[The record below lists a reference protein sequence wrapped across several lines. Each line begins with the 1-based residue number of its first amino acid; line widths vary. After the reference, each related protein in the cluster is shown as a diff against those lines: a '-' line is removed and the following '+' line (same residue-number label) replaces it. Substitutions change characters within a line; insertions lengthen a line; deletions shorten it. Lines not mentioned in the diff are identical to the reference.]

1 MIAHLVSMAITKN
14 NSRAS
19 RLDGDVLAPIGD
31 GVSSQDD
38 DDELQSHRPE
48 SESENTEGSEV
59 DSGMGSDNYD
69 MSELGEVGA
78 EYCQVGNQN
87 FLVPLE
93 LYDLPDLS
101 SILSLDSW
109 NNCLTEDERF
119 SLAEYLPDMD
129 QETYSQTI
137 RELLSGSNFHF
148 GSPLSELYSRLK
160 GGLCEP
166 KVDLHRR
173 CLTFF
178 QRSEHYHQLQKYQ
191 NSMVDSLVRMR
202 NAWENYA
209 GYGIEERL
217 RLLNI
222 LRSQRPMGHSKSL
235 SRDSATDSENDLYPI
250 GHWNKKSRHPMQ
262 LLKPAGSGMALEAT
276 KPQSFTRRPGAKHRP
291 SASPFAI
298 PRKDA
303 AVGFDSGA
311 ARRGRTQKNYADDDH
326 AEEQLLE
333 MPVQK
338 RSRGSQKLGKEAISL
353 GKHKRGAR
361 QPVYDEP
368 LEALRPYEQHSW
380 DSPDKGTHGYPQ
392 RSVPR
397 GDRPTQ
403 LAGRESY
410 SESQPHAEALSV
422 GHDLRTKT
430 KNRRGESGPKIKA
443 RRPLLPHMDEQHP
456 LSGGRAETP
465 TRAVKKLSEEPGSD
479 SSKQGEDDVYLN
491 PVKKK
496 KSRRPVGLLANG
508 ESKAVEVTSSG
519 SKIKKNVNKNRRKQS
534 PYPDQAAATI
544 VPETDASLNGKY
556 SNNLDGAAES
566 LPASGKLSRD
576 LPAGRKLTKR
586 RKLQGG
592 RGDGLGPAIMP
603 DMLSVEPEGKTAVV
617 GSHYAVSEENLGLV
631 DHEDGP
637 ADEGLVDGGLR
648 STDVGQA
655 RENNADES
663 IGPGLDYNGKS
674 NVTLAGC
681 NSATKRRRKR
691 AGDDDHANPP
701 EEATKGRANDDP
713 GRKKKKRK
721 RKALSAAG
729 SLSLASSEAAGA
741 GMAEEDPSQAEPE
754 PSPVKKPFTLITP
767 SVHTGFSFSVVHLL
781 SAIRKAM
788 ISTSAEDMDEDEPKN
803 LPSLTVQEIVAR
815 VRTNPGDPCI
825 LETQEP
831 LQDLVRGVLK
841 ILSSKTAPLGAKAWK
856 PLVFYEKPTKSW
868 SWIGPPATAAA
879 AAAEE
884 ETSSEAWGIPH
895 KMLVKLVDAFAN
907 WLKSGQETLKQIG
920 SLPAP
925 PALPPPNL
933 DEKERFKDLRAQKS
947 LVTISSSSDEARAYF
962 RQEELLRYSVP
973 DRAFSYTAADG
984 RKSTVAPLRR
994 GGGKPTSKARD
1005 HFMLK
1010 QDRPPHVTILCLV
1023 RDAAARLPGSI
1034 GTRADVSTL
1043 MRDSQFLVEDVP
1055 DGKINSVVSGALD
1068 RLHYEQ
1074 DPCVQYDGERKLWV
1088 YLHRDREEED
1098 FEDDAT
1104 ASKKKW
1110 KRPRRGD
1117 HGAAAAGELAAGFD
1131 EFSPPPL
1138 FQDEMGENMDESL
1151 APLIESIE
1159 KGAAAAGEGHPMGWE
1174 VLGVGPAVAEERM
1187 VCRENSTNEDFEDEG
1202 FGAARERPPGL
1213 VSTSL
1218 LF

>member
-1 MIAHLVSMAITKN
+1 
-14 NSRAS
+14 
-19 RLDGDVLAPIGD
+19 
-31 GVSSQDD
+31 
-38 DDELQSHRPE
+38 
-48 SESENTEGSEV
+48 
-59 DSGMGSDNYD
+59 MGSDDYD
-69 MSELGEVGA
+69 VSELGEAGS
-78 EYCQVGNQN
+78 EYCQVGSQN

-101 SILSLDSW
+101 SILSLDTW

-148 GSPLSELYSRLK
+148 SSPLSELFSRMK

-166 KVDLHRR
+166 RVDLHRR
-173 CLTFF
+173 CLNFF

-202 NAWENYA
+202 NAWENYT

-222 LRSQRPMGHSKSL
+222 LRSQRPMGHSKNL
-235 SRDSATDSENDLYPI
+235 NRDSATDSENDLYPI
-250 GHWNKKSRHPMQ
+250 GHWDKKGRHSMQ
-262 LLKPAGSGMALEAT
+262 LLKSTGSGMALEAT
-276 KPQSFTRRPGAKHRP
+276 KPQSFTRRLGAKHRP
-291 SASPFAI
+291 SASPFVV
-298 PRKDA
+298 PRRDTA
-303 AVGFDSGA
+303 GFDSGA
-311 ARRGRTQKNYADDDH
+311 SRRGRTQKNYVEDDH

-333 MPVQK
+333 IPVQK
-338 RSRGSQKLGKEAISL
+338 RSRGSQKLGKEAIPL
-353 GKHKRGAR
+353 GRHKKGAR
-361 QPVYDEP
+361 HPVYDES
-368 LEALRPYEQHSW
+368 LDALPPYEQRSW
-380 DSPDKGTHGYPQ
+380 DSPDKGTHGYLQ
-392 RSVPR
+392 RSMPR

-403 LAGRESY
+403 LAGRES
-410 SESQPHAEALSV
+410 SLESQPQAEALSV
-422 GHDLRTKT
+422 EHDLRGKT
-430 KNRRGESGPKIKA
+430 KNRRGEGGPKIKA
-443 RRPLLPHMDEQHP
+443 RRPLLSHMDEQYS
-456 LSGGRAETP
+456 LSGDRAETP
-465 TRAVKKLSEEPGSD
+465 ARAVKKISEEPGSD
-479 SSKQGEDDVYLN
+479 SSKLGEDDMYLN

-496 KSRRPVGLLANG
+496 KSRRPGGLLVNG
-508 ESKAVEVTSSG
+508 ESKAAEVTSRG
-519 SKIKKNVNKNRRKQS
+519 SKIKRNVKKNRRKQS
-534 PYPDQAAATI
+534 PYLDQAAATI
-544 VPETDASLNGKY
+544 VPDTDAPLNGKY
-556 SNNLDGAAES
+556 SNNLDGAAEN
-566 LPASGKLSRD
+566 LPASGKLSGD
-576 LPAGRKLTKR
+576 PPDGRKLTKR
-586 RKLQGG
+586 RKLLGG
-592 RGDGLGPAIMP
+592 RGDGLGLAIIP
-603 DMLSVEPEGKTAVV
+603 DMLSVEPEGKTTMV
-617 GSHYAVSEENLGLV
+617 GSHYSVSEENLGLV
-631 DHEDGP
+631 HHEDGL
-637 ADEGLVDGGLR
+637 ADEGLADGGLR
-648 STDVGQA
+648 STDVGQVQ
-655 RENNADES
+655 ENNADES

-681 NSATKRRRKR
+681 NSATKRRRRR
-691 AGDDDHANPP
+691 AGDDSHTNPP
-701 EEATKGRANDDP
+701 EEAAKGDANDDP

-721 RKALSAAG
+721 RRAVSAAG
-729 SLSLASSEAAGA
+729 SLSLASPGAAGA
-741 GMAEEDPSQAEPE
+741 VMAEEDPLQAEPE

-788 ISTSAEDMDEDEPKN
+788 ISTSAEDMDEDDPKN
-803 LPSLTVQEIVAR
+803 LPSLTVQEIVNR

-856 PLVFYEKPTKSW
+856 PL
-868 SWIGPPATAAA
+868 
-879 AAAEE
+879 E

-947 LVTISSSSDEARAYF
+947 LVTISPSSDEARAYF

-1117 HGAAAAGELAAGFD
+1117 HGAAAAAAGELAAGFD
-1131 EFSPPPL
+1131 EFSPPPPL
-1138 FQDEMGENMDESL
+1138 FQDEMGDNMEESL

-1174 VLGVGPAVAEERM
+1174 VLGVGSAAAEERM

-1202 FGAARERPPGL
+1202 FGAARERPAGL